1 MLPEYTASTRY
12 TTLYILL
19 IDCYLT
25 NRSES
30 RSIVSGL
37 TRLISPSERL
47 VDVSLALV
55 SLASSV
61 PDFLL
66 EEPEFLRI
74 AERIYLIN

>member
-1 MLPEYTASTRY
+1 
-12 TTLYILL
+12 LYILL
-19 IDCYLT
+19 SYCYLT
-25 NRSES
+25 SRSES

-55 SLASSV
+55 SLGSIV